1 MIGFERYCLSDKVTR
16 TVDGEN
22 LTFSGYTMSDKSFSI
37 TVKLSAT
44 NEWINGGYM
53 QQCFPHLTSEQREI
67 LLSGNDD
74 ESWNNMFPSEDEE

>member
-22 LTFSGYTMSDKSFSI
+22 LTFSGYTMSDKPFSI
-37 TVKLSAT
+37 TVKLSAA
-44 NEWINGGYM
+44 NQWLNGGYL
-53 QQCFPHLTSEQREI
+53 QECFPHLNAEQREI

-74 ESWNNMFPSEDEE
+74 ESWNRMFPSEDEE